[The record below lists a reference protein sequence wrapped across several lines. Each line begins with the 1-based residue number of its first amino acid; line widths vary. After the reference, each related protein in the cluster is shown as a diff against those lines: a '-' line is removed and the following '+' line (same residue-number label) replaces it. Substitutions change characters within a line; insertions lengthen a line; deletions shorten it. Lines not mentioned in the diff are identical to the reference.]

1 MKRSSAHF
9 IYSVV
14 SCFSEPGANVLDF
27 ASMQKTVVVVQWDN
41 VLRFVMINLDV
52 ILFPCLTEC
61 LNFVN
66 ALILV
71 VYLISCRVIF
81 KARS

>member
-1 MKRSSAHF
+1 
-9 IYSVV
+9 
-14 SCFSEPGANVLDF
+14 
-27 ASMQKTVVVVQWDN
+27 
-41 VLRFVMINLDV
+41 MINLDV
-52 ILFPCLTEC
+52 ILFPCLTEG